1 LTSKTFEHKGIVIE
15 LLGLIQ
21 LTGETT
27 STSQFITLSKEICTP
42 GKLTQPLNKFDFI
55 FKNVEKSYETYHG
68 NECSV
73 KYILRCTIKT
83 SLRNLQWEREF
94 GVSNPLKRENVF
106 LKNNENIK
114 MEVGI
119 DEWLHLSVLLDQ
131 SKLGIKD
138 CITGKVEFKKVSMK
152 LKNML
157 LQVIKR
163 ETIIGMYEDNSII
176 CKFEIMDGAPVKNET
191 IPIRFF
197 LKPYEL
203 TPTYQNVNNKFS
215 VKYFIN
221 LVLYDINEK
230 RYYKQHEI
238 ELFRI
243 LREKKKKIEKIDF
256 DGNNNNKKEENGKK
270 N

>member
-1 LTSKTFEHKGIVIE
+1 
-15 LLGLIQ
+15 
-21 LTGETT
+21 
-27 STSQFITLSKEICTP
+27 
-42 GKLTQPLNKFDFI
+42 
-55 FKNVEKSYETYHG
+55 
-68 NECSV
+68 
-73 KYILRCTIKT
+73 
-83 SLRNLQWEREF
+83 LQWEREF
-94 GVSNPLKRENVF
+94 GVSNPLKRASV
-106 LKNNENIK
+106 LSKDNESIK

-163 ETIIGMYEDNSII
+163 ETIIGLYEDNTIV

-191 IPIRFF
+191 VPIRFF

-215 VKYFIN
+215 VQYIIN
-221 LVLYDINEK
+221 LVLFDAKDK
-230 RYYKQHEI
+230 RYFKQHEI
-238 ELFRI
+238 VLYRI
-243 LREKKKKIEKIDF
+243 PRVLSPQKDTEI
-256 DGNNNNKKEENGKK
+256 KKE
-270 N
+270 

>member
-1 LTSKTFEHKGIVIE
+1 MK
-15 LLGLIQ
+15 
-21 LTGETT
+21 
-27 STSQFITLSKEICTP
+27 
-42 GKLTQPLNKFDFI
+42 D
-55 FKNVEKSYETYHG
+55 
-68 NECSV
+68 
-73 KYILRCTIKT
+73 
-83 SLRNLQWEREF
+83 
-94 GVSNPLKRENVF
+94 
-106 LKNNENIK
+106 NENIK

-163 ETIIGMYEDNSII
+163 ETIIGSYEDNSII
-176 CKFEIMDGAPVKNET
+176 CKYEIMDGAPVKNET

-203 TPTYQNVNNKFS
+203 TPTYKNNNNKFS

-243 LREKKKKIEKIDF
+243 LREKKNKKIEED
-256 DGNNNNKKEENGKK
+256 DKKEENDKK

>member
-1 LTSKTFEHKGIVIE
+1 LN
-15 LLGLIQ
+15 
-21 LTGETT
+21 
-27 STSQFITLSKEICTP
+27 
-42 GKLTQPLNKFDFI
+42 QPLNKFDFI

-68 NECSV
+68 NECCV

-94 GVSNPLKRENVF
+94 GVSNPFKREI
-106 LKNNENIK
+106 LKNNNENIK

-163 ETIIGMYEDNSII
+163 ETIIGMYEDNSIV

-238 ELFRI
+238 ELVRI
-243 LREKKKKIEKIDF
+243 LREKKKKIEKEKKLF
-256 DGNNNNKKEENGKK
+256 DDEDDKNKNKKEENENKEENEKK